1 MGPDQKPPRKMMDM
15 GPRRSMDMG
24 RRPAR
29 PSNPPV
35 ADPAPVPSPRPVRP
49 APRPIAEPAP
59 QSRQHA
65 PQPRPAAHQPRPA
78 SSEPQE
84 TAPATVKSSGGWR
97 TFVQVLIGLVVIAA
111 VASAIVVL
119 YVRYYQ

>member
-1 MGPDQKPPRKMMDM
+1 
-15 GPRRSMDMG
+15 MDMG

-35 ADPAPVPSPRPVRP
+35 ADPMPAVPAPRPVRQ
-49 APRPIAEPAP
+49 APRPVAKPAP
-59 QSRQHA
+59 QPRQQA
-65 PQPRPAAHQPRPA
+65 PQPRPAHQPRSAAP
-78 SSEPQE
+78 EPQE
-84 TAPATVKSSGGWR
+84 VAPAVKTSGGWR